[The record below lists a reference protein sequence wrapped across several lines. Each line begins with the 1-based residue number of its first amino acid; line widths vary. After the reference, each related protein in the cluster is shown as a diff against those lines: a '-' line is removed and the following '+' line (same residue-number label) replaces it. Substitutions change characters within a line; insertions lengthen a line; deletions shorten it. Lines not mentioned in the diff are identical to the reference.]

1 MRKNKACKSPTLAP
15 GNCGGAW
22 SQPFGFGQVARRCS
36 RRCDNSRTP
45 ASGCGDAAPARP
57 APDGFLDGIS
67 SARLGFAAQAE
78 GGGRCAAGSSA
89 HLSHLSRFPGA
100 GAGAG
105 SGWRPGLR
113 PGAVD
118 PSAGVAPRGRLWVGP
133 GDWAGMEPRS
143 PMLGPHRLS
152 LRPGRHSDPRPVVEF

>member
-1 MRKNKACKSPTLAP
+1 MQEPDIGSGELWRGVESAFRVRAGCETMLQKMRQL
-15 GNCGGAW
+15 
-22 SQPFGFGQVARRCS
+22 QDS
-36 RRCDNSRTP
+36 RL
-45 ASGCGDAAPARP
+45 GLWGPARP

-78 GGGRCAAGSSA
+78 GGGRCAAWSSA
-89 HLSHLSRFPGA
+89 HLSLLSRFPGA

-143 PMLGPHRLS
+143 PMLGPHRPS